1 MQRFVMLTCMVAL
14 TIVAF
19 IINDELFGLIT
30 VASWALAFC
39 VKLFVSHEEYRSY
52 RANR

>member
-14 TIVAF
+14 TIAAF

-30 VASWALAFC
+30 VSSWALAFC

-52 RANR
+52 RANN